1 MALILVLGW
10 SAKTCE
16 KVWRDCGYA
25 EMKVWLDYAEKPF
38 RNYRSLPLLH
48 TILLPA
54 VRFPAEF
61 RV

>member
-1 MALILVLGW
+1 MVLILVLGW

-16 KVWRDCGYA
+16 EVWRDCGYA
-25 EMKVWLDYAEKPF
+25 EMEVWLDYAEKPF
-38 RNYRSLPLLH
+38 SKYRSLPLY
-48 TILLPA
+48 TVLLPA